1 LRFNLLIC
9 SLCFIH
15 VYGQKSRALHPERFQ
30 RVVMTKPNASSI
42 LSGDFNAHVENDVEV
57 QKGVLGRHG
66 DDDVNENRRL
76 QPWASEWGGQGGFAP
91 FLDFEIFRQEGCFL
105 SFEREKTNST
115 TFAPPWKESFR
126 RPCMQLCC
134 NSAL

>member
-1 LRFNLLIC
+1 MRFNLLIC

-76 QPWASEWGGQGGFAP
+76 QPWASEWGGAGGVCTLPGF
-91 FLDFEIFRQEGCFL
+91 
-105 SFEREKTNST
+105 
-115 TFAPPWKESFR
+115 
-126 RPCMQLCC
+126 
-134 NSAL
+134 